1 MGSLL
6 LCVFLLRHIKN
17 SEIDNMAFN
26 ADTVVSILP
35 QFEIDIKTDFAKL
48 NDYFD
53 EFYKLTANEEGCV
66 NYAFGISDDKK
77 QAVCRESYKKA
88 ADLATHISIV
98 NEHLAKKEEYGL
110 KMKSIMVYADAAN
123 MPEMREILKDYSD
136 VCTFFTQHADGL
148 RQNFS

>member
-1 MGSLL
+1 VSALSD
-6 LCVFLLRHIKN
+6 KN
-17 SEIDNMAFN
+17 TINKMSFVP
-26 ADTVVSILP
+26 DTVISILP
-35 QFEIDIKTDFAKL
+35 LFEIKEGTDHAKL
-48 NDYFD
+48 LDYLNK
-53 EFYKLTANEEGCV
+53 FYELVATEEGCV
-66 NYAFGISDDKK
+66 NYSFGISDDKK